1 PNHVPPTPPGASSA
15 SVPGRTA
22 TTIGTRNPVP
32 THVGSSTSQGG
43 SRSPTR
49 WVSASASA
57 TTTRSS
63 ANVTQL
69 ATTIVGSASTPGS
82 RTPSVPPVSQ
92 SSLIA
97 RYGRVPAAA
106 SQPTTRTPTGVGP
119 AAGAVAVGVVDAVM
133 PPASPAPPAPRV
145 PRADEITSLSRGSRL
160 PPPFCDDRP
169 VFRRLLAPL
178 ADGLTYRRYVHL
190 LL

>member
-1 PNHVPPTPPGASSA
+1 
-15 SVPGRTA
+15 
-22 TTIGTRNPVP
+22 
-32 THVGSSTSQGG
+32 
-43 SRSPTR
+43 
-49 WVSASASA
+49 
-57 TTTRSS
+57 
-63 ANVTQL
+63 
-69 ATTIVGSASTPGS
+69 GSASTPGS

-190 LL
+190 RLGAALLLPYVRSGEHTSELQS